1 MAGSVFLIAMAV
13 VLVVMVASLILQV
26 LASSHGD
33 ANRARRMNTLGS
45 IGLLVFAALEAIN
58 PANRLIWRAIFF
70 AFFVLLLVIMF
81 IGHRRRQRLIP
92 DSGTPPIN
100 KQNLE

>member
-1 MAGSVFLIAMAV
+1 MAEIVFLVPLAA

-33 ANRARRMNTLGS
+33 ANRARRMSTLGS
-45 IGLLVFAALEAIN
+45 IGLLSFAALEVIN
-58 PANRLIWRAIFF
+58 PDSSLIWRVIFF
-70 AFFVLLLVIMF
+70 ASFVVLLVIMF

-92 DSGTPPIN
+92 NSGTSPASRR
-100 KQNLE
+100 NLE